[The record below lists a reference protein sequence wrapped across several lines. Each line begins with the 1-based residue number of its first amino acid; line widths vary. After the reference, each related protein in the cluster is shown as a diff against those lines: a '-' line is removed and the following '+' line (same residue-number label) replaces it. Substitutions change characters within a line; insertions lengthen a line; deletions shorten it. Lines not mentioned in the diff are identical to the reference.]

1 MKTIKVG
8 NIEFDNKEY
17 LMNGV
22 IDVSEL
28 TKRLLYK
35 PKYITTEAPPGDD
48 VRFIEFRRKGKMTAS
63 MEFGTEQDGNKTQY
77 FYFEII
83 DWTGMKDMDFI
94 PLDSP
99 RRKVAIHVRLTWDN
113 FDDTIA
119 KVNKALKELYKR
131 G

>member
-1 MKTIKVG
+1 
-8 NIEFDNKEY
+8 
-17 LMNGV
+17 MNGV

-28 TKRLLYK
+28 TKRLSYK
-35 PKYITTEAPPGDD
+35 PKYITNPCDHD
-48 VRFIEFRRKGKMTAS
+48 IVRFIEFRRKGKMTATI
-63 MEFGTEQDGNKTQY
+63 EFGTKQDGNKTQY

-83 DWTGMKDMDFI
+83 DWTGTKDMDFI

-99 RRKVAIHVRLTWDN
+99 RRKVVIHVCLTWDN
-113 FDDTIA
+113 LDDTID